1 MVRECIKAEIDQNDC
16 LVVELTSDIPVDV
29 CGVQLLI
36 SAKTYAEQC
45 GRRFR
50 LAGPAAGALRQLLDE
65 GGFLNGADAAA
76 RAFWLNSET
85 AQ

>member
-1 MVRECIKAEIDQNDC
+1 MMLECIRAEIDNNDC
-16 LVVELTSDIPVDV
+16 VIAELAADIPVDV

-36 SAKTYAEQC
+36 AAKTYAEQC

-50 LAGPAAGALRQLLDE
+50 LAGPAAGALRQLLDD
-65 GGFLNGADAAA
+65 GGFLSGADAAA